1 MAGRSRQRG
10 GKGSKK
16 GLPRSAALAT
26 PNPPANSG
34 RTVMGEGRNASPG
47 NRNIG
52 GRDHM
57 AVQQK

>member
-1 MAGRSRQRG
+1 MAGRSRTRG
-10 GKGSKK
+10 GKGTRSQ
-16 GLPRSAALAT
+16 LPPSAAKAT
-26 PNPPANSG
+26 PNRPANAG
-34 RTVMGEGRNASPG
+34 RTVVGETRNASPG